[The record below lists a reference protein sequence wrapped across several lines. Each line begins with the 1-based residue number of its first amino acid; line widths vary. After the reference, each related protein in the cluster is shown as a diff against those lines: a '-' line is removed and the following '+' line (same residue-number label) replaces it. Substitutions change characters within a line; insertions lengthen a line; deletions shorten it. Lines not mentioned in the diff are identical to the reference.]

1 MSRSP
6 IPALCQAAL
15 LLVAGL
21 AACCLLEARAQ
32 QTPPAAQ
39 APLNIPVGSGPA
51 RPGDPPEPIH
61 TLHVYTNLLQ
71 IPVLVLK
78 PTREPAKPVADSRF
92 RVSIDSGPRFRP
104 AHVRREGDDPI
115 ALGILIDATRP
126 APDLFSSLAGALEA
140 LAAGPLSPRDH
151 VTLYVMDCHTFR
163 ETPVRAATADGLR
176 ADVASTL
183 NTALDS
189 LKDTAPG
196 AACTPP
202 VPLWDAMLHVTQQLY
217 RQRGWRVMMAIT
229 AGEDQKSRAGWRR
242 VKDATQVGSVAV
254 FGLWTGHPRAKGPIV
269 MGKEGATFAE
279 PPFPL
284 ICEMSGG
291 TEIEVNPRKL
301 RNQIGGFTDLIR
313 NRYILEYPRGDRDR
327 PGVHSIDVSID
338 KGDFYIRPAGI
349 EVPLADP
356 KILADP
362 LTLPSHLE
370 GAPTGPRHALQKPD

>member
-1 MSRSP
+1 M
-6 IPALCQAAL
+6 
-15 LLVAGL
+15 
-21 AACCLLEARAQ
+21 RAQ
-32 QTPPAAQ
+32 QTSLPAPPAA
-39 APLNIPVGSGPA
+39 LHIPVGNGPA
-51 RPGDPPEPIH
+51 RPGEPPEPIH
-61 TLHVYTNLLQ
+61 TLHVYTNLLE

-78 PTREPAKPVADSRF
+78 PTRQPAKPVADSRF
-92 RVSIDSGPRFRP
+92 RVRIDSGPRFEP

-126 APDLFSSLAGALEA
+126 APDLFSTLGNALEA
-140 LAAGPLSPRDH
+140 LAPGPLNSSDN

-163 ETPVRAATADGLR
+163 ESAVRAASAEGLR
-176 ADVASTL
+176 VDLANTL

-189 LKDTAPG
+189 LKDTPPG
-196 AACTPP
+196 AACKPP

-217 RQRGWRVMMAIT
+217 RQRGWRVMLAIT
-229 AGEDQKSRAGWRR
+229 DGEDQKSRASWRR

-301 RNQIGGFTDLIR
+301 RNQIGGVTDLIR
-313 NRYILEYPRGDRDR
+313 NRYILEYPRGDHDK
-327 PGVHSIDVSID
+327 PGVHSIDVSIE

-349 EVPLADP
+349 KVPLADP

-370 GAPTGPRHALQKPD
+370 GAPTGPRHVLQKPD